1 MLFNSQ
7 FQYSKKK
14 RETHMTY
21 RDRMDIFRRILQV
34 ANGGAAKT
42 KIMYRAFLSYSQMKD
57 SLMVLTQ
64 NDLMSYDLDTQTF
77 KTTQKGRRFIEIYNQ
92 MAGMIKARP
101 QPLSQQQPSMYQYKS
116 ATRSL
121 TLEYQ

>member
-1 MLFNSQ
+1 MLFNSL

-34 ANGGAAKT
+34 ANGGAEKT
-42 KIMYRAFLSYSQMKD
+42 KIIYRDFLSYPKIKD
-57 SLMVLTQ
+57 YVLVLNQ
-64 NDLMSYDLDTQTF
+64 NDLISYDLDTQTF
-77 KTTQKGRRFIEIYNQ
+77 KTTQKGRRFIEVYNQ

-101 QPLSQQQPSMYQYKS
+101 QPLSQQQPSMYEYKS

-121 TLEYQ
+121 TVEYQ